1 MQTAR
6 RLGSIFLLLL
16 CLIPAGCHEL
26 GHIDGLGD
34 YGNLNNEIVGEV
46 QFVDTRTRQIEI
58 RTDAGRTVNVRY
70 DNRTYVVY
78 QQRNYPVANL
88 EPGDYISARVEQD
101 RDGRYYTETI
111 SVKEAQQDR
120 ATNKPPARLDRTSG
134 RVEYIDPRR
143 GTFEL
148 RDSRS
153 RLIVVSIDFNAP
165 GDVRDRFERL
175 RNGDTVRIEG
185 KFVGQDRFELENFL

>member
-1 MQTAR
+1 MKIKGRVIA
-6 RLGSIFLLLL
+6 LLT
-16 CLIPAGCHEL
+16 LIYFTLPGCHEL

-34 YGNLNNEIVGEV
+34 YGKAPDNDVMGAV
-46 QFVDTRTRQIEI
+46 QFVDTRTREIEV
-58 RTDAGRTVNVRY
+58 RADSGRTVTMRY
-70 DNRTYVVY
+70 DNNTQVIY

-88 EPGDYISARVEQD
+88 EPGDYIAARVEQD
-101 RDGRYYTETI
+101 RDGRYFTQTI
-111 SVKEAQQDR
+111 TVREARQER
-120 ATNKPPARLDRTSG
+120 AGSTPARLDRTSG

-148 RDSRS
+148 RDPRQ

-165 GDVRDRFERL
+165 RDVSDRFNRL

>member
-1 MQTAR
+1 MKITGR
-6 RLGSIFLLLL
+6 VVTLLT
-16 CLIPAGCHEL
+16 LIYLTLAGCHEL

-34 YGNLNNEIVGEV
+34 YGKAPDNDVIGEV
-46 QFVDTRTRQIEI
+46 QFIDTRTREIEV
-58 RTDAGRTVNVRY
+58 RADSGRTVTMRY
-70 DNRTYVVY
+70 DNNTQVIY

-88 EPGDYISARVEQD
+88 EPGDYVAARVEQE
-101 RDGRYYTETI
+101 RDGRYFTPTI
-111 SVKEAQQDR
+111 TVREARQER
-120 ATNKPPARLDRTSG
+120 ASSTPARLERTSG
-134 RVEYIDPRR
+134 RVEYVDPRR

-148 RDSRS
+148 RDSRQ

-165 GDVRDRFERL
+165 REVSDRFNRL